1 MLAYDPLTVCQKEDN
16 VLSMILDP
24 RAMTMLS
31 AGHQKPIMSA
41 VVDPRQGRAG
51 WREPSSHY

>member
-1 MLAYDPLTVCQKEDN
+1 MLAYDPLTVYQKEDN
-16 VLSMILDP
+16 VLSMVLDP

-51 WREPSSHY
+51 